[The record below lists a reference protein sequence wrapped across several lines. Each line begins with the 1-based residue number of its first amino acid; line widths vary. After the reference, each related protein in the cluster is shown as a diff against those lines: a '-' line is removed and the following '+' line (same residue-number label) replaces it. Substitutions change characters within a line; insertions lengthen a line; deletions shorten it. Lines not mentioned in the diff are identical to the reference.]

1 LRRAAAGAEERA
13 RATLVTTVK
22 DGNFTGQLLAFL
34 PSAFVMPPRITLLTA
49 ALLAAIAF
57 ADAQQTPARPAPAA
71 PVRVR
76 PPAFPTRPPADP
88 ASVERGKAIFSV
100 NCAFCHGVDARGG
113 SGGTNLI
120 RAESVM
126 NDKEGELI
134 GPVIRA
140 GREGMPKFDLT
151 PPQIADVANFV
162 HSFRVGGYDIS
173 RMTPETIVVGDARAG
188 EAYFNKTCSGC
199 HTITGDLKGIAARIT
214 DPKALQQ
221 HWLMPGSG
229 RGGSGAGRRPVTVTV
244 TQSGGKMT
252 RGRLVRIDDFLV
264 TLIDSD
270 GVPRTF
276 TRDGDSPKVELHDPL
291 KPHRDLLANYEDKNI
306 HDVTAFL
313 VTVK

>member
-1 LRRAAAGAEERA
+1 MA
-13 RATLVTTVK
+13 VCTVVV
-22 DGNFTGQLLAFL
+22 LAC
-34 PSAFVMPPRITLLTA
+34 
-49 ALLAAIAF
+49 AL
-57 ADAQQTPARPAPAA
+57 AQQTTPPPAA

-88 ASVERGKAIFSV
+88 ASVERGKAIFGV

-120 RAESVM
+120 RAQLVL

-134 GPVIRA
+134 GPVVRG
-140 GREGMPKFDLT
+140 GREGMPKFDLSAA
-151 PPQIADVANFV
+151 QITDIANFV

-173 RMTPETIVVGDARAG
+173 RMTPESIVTGDAKAG
-188 EAYFNKTCSGC
+188 EAYFSKTCGGC
-199 HTITGDLKGIAARIT
+199 HSVSGDLKGIAARIT

-229 RGGSGAGRRPVTVTV
+229 RGGAGGRTPATVTV
-244 TQSGGKMT
+244 TQDGKV
-252 RGRLVRIDDFLV
+252 RKGRLVRIDDFLV
-264 TLIDSD
+264 TLMDGE

-276 TRDGDSPKVELHDPL
+276 TRDGDTPKVEIHDPL
-291 KPHRDLLANYEDKNI
+291 QPHKDLLPTYEDKNI

>member
-1 LRRAAAGAEERA
+1 MFAC
-13 RATLVTTVK
+13 
-22 DGNFTGQLLAFL
+22 
-34 PSAFVMPPRITLLTA
+34 
-49 ALLAAIAF
+49 AF
-57 ADAQQTPARPAPAA
+57 AQQATPPPAPA

-76 PPAFPTRPPADP
+76 PAAFPTRPPADP
-88 ASVERGKAIFSV
+88 ASIERGKAIFGV

-120 RAESVM
+120 RAELVL

-134 GPVIRA
+134 GPVVRG
-140 GREGMPKFDLT
+140 GREGMPKFDLSNT
-151 PPQIADVANFV
+151 QIADIANFV

-173 RMTPETIVVGDARAG
+173 RMTPESIVTGDAKAG
-188 EAYFNKTCSGC
+188 EAYFAKTCGGC
-199 HTITGDLKGIAARIT
+199 HSVSGDLKGIAGRVT

-229 RGGSGAGRRPVTVTV
+229 RGGTVRTPTTVTV
-244 TQSGGKMT
+244 TQNGGKVSK
-252 RGRLVRIDDFLV
+252 GRLVRIDDFLV
-264 TLIDSD
+264 TLVDSD

-276 TRDGDSPKVELHDPL
+276 TRDGDRPKVELNDPL
-291 KPHRDLLANYEDKNI
+291 KPHRDLLRTYEDKNI